1 MGRLRGILAC
11 LAPKLNRAPPRRAGA
26 SERIAGSG
34 RDELGQIGS
43 VCEMRRCVKHFNRY
57 DAARGV
63 EIQHDAGPHLFRVSD
78 EPLRKAEV

>member
-1 MGRLRGILAC
+1 MI
-11 LAPKLNRAPPRRAGA
+11 
-26 SERIAGSG
+26 ERVAIAGSG

-43 VCEMRRCVKHFNRY
+43 VREMRRCVKHFNRN

-63 EIQHDAGPHLFRVSD
+63 EIQHDAGPHLFRVGD